1 MNISKNKNKNFL
13 GKIKS
18 ICLVYPF
25 VIIWG
30 VGMPVED
37 ILIDFWVLEDSP
49 FSDITSEVLPLINVE
64 ARILSKDEGILAGR
78 FIVEEICRRHGVKIK
93 FYKDDGDTLTVGDV
107 IAELSGESKKILLI
121 ERLIVNLLMYLSG
134 IATTT
139 RKFREKIE
147 RINPKI
153 RIAATRK
160 TIPGLRWLSKK
171 AVEIGGGD
179 THRFS
184 LSDCILIKDNHI
196 KIIGDIDR
204 AISLAKKKASFT
216 KLVEIEVR
224 NVDEAIKAAEAGA
237 DIIMFDNMKPEEI
250 KRAIEEIKRL
260 GLRERIKLEV
270 SGGINLENVEKYA
283 KLDIDVIS
291 TSIITLGPK
300 PIDITLK
307 IAKIL

>member
-1 MNISKNKNKNFL
+1 M
-13 GKIKS
+13 
-18 ICLVYPF
+18 
-25 VIIWG
+25 IIWG

>member
-1 MNISKNKNKNFL
+1 M
-13 GKIKS
+13 
-18 ICLVYPF
+18 
-25 VIIWG
+25 IIWG

-78 FIVEEICRRHGVKIK
+78 FIVEEICRRYGVKIK
-93 FYKDDGDTLTVGDV
+93 FHKDDGDTLTVGDV